1 MKMYLRLSWFWVCLL
16 GLIPALSGQDG
27 MTTRH
32 DWHFQGT
39 PLAAVLDELAQGYSV
54 RFAYSRDYIP
64 LSDPVHVQLN
74 SASLDDALHALF
86 AGSDVLYRSLGDQVL
101 LRKRSRQIETLSQKE
116 TPTEVPQ
123 QTPLYQDPRMQ
134 DMLAEKRRL
143 WARQMPLLQR
153 RQENSQIN
161 IRSSRRLVNSRDY
174 YLPALERFGDPL
186 LDSTGLS
193 ALDVPRTVLAA
204 ATAKPSPTPAAI
216 QPAGG
221 NDQPTNRLAQ
231 ISLLPYLGTNM
242 LKSNKLSNNVS
253 VNLLWGTSGGV
264 EGLEVGGIANTV
276 VGNMQGIQAAGLVN
290 VVTQDVV
297 GTQFAG
303 LGNVVAGH
311 SRGVQLGGLFNRS
324 GSADAIQIGGVFNS
338 SAGDF
343 SGVQIAS
350 LFNRSGGDARS
361 LQMSLFLN
369 AAKGDT
375 KSQIS
380 GFMNVGGDVSFA
392 QVSPVLNVA
401 KSVKGIQIGLINVAD
416 TVSGVPIGL
425 LNIVRK
431 GYNRVE
437 LSTSEFFY
445 GNLAIKVGVKPFY
458 NIFIIGGRFDEEP
471 NDQGEQERV
480 LSWGVGYGIGSAI
493 TLGPRYLLN
502 LEAVTLHVNEREDWT
517 DDLHQL
523 YQFKILVDG
532 RIGRSVSVFAGPVG
546 NLMMSRLTDPE
557 DGTIGTR
564 FAPYTLYDK
573 TQNGTNIK
581 AWIGLNAGI
590 RF

>member
-1 MKMYLRLSWFWVCLL
+1 MKMYLRLSWFWVCLI
-16 GLIPALSGQDG
+16 GLTTQLPGQDG

-39 PLAAVLDELAQGYSV
+39 PLASVLDELAQGYSV

-64 LSDPVHVQLN
+64 LTDPVNVRL
-74 SASLDDALHALF
+74 SGASLDDALNALF
-86 AGSDVLYRSLGDQVL
+86 GGSDILYRPMGDQVL
-101 LRKRSRQIETLSQKE
+101 LRKRSRQIESLTQKE
-116 TPTEVPQ
+116 VPKEVPQ

-134 DMLAEKRRL
+134 EMLAEKRRL
-143 WARQMPLLQR
+143 WARQMPVLKR
-153 RQENSQIN
+153 RLENDQIN
-161 IRSSRRLVNSRDY
+161 TRRPRTPVNSRDY

-186 LDSTGLS
+186 LDSTGMSSLE
-193 ALDVPRTVLAA
+193 VPKTVLAA
-204 ATAKPSPTPAAI
+204 ATPKPPPPAPI

-276 VGNMQGIQAAGLVN
+276 VGDVQGIQAAGLIN
-290 VVTQDVV
+290 VVTQDVT

-311 SRGVQLGGLFNRS
+311 AQGVQLAGLFNRS
-324 GSADAIQIGGVFNS
+324 GSADAIQIAGLFNNS
-338 SAGDF
+338 SDDF
-343 SGVQIAS
+343 SGVQFAP
-350 LFNRSGGDARS
+350 LFNRSGGDARA
-361 LQMSLFLN
+361 LQMSFFLN
-369 AAKGDT
+369 ASKGVT
-375 KSQIS
+375 KTQIS
-380 GFMNVGGDVSFA
+380 GLMNVGGDVSFA
-392 QVSPVLNVA
+392 QIGPFLNVA
-401 KSVKGIQIGLINVAD
+401 KSVKGVQIGLINVAD

-437 LSTSEFFY
+437 LSTSEVFY
-445 GNLAIKVGVKPFY
+445 GNLAVKVGVKPFY
-458 NIFIIGGRFDEEP
+458 NIFIVGGRFDEEP
-471 NDQGEQERV
+471 NEMGEQERV

-493 TLGPRYLLN
+493 TLGQRYLLN
-502 LEAVTLHVNEREDWT
+502 LEALTLHVNEREDWT

-523 YQFKILVDG
+523 YQFKILLDG
-532 RIGRSVSVFAGPVG
+532 RIGRKISVFAGPVG
-546 NLMMSRLTDPE
+546 NLMMSRLEDPE
-557 DGTIGTR
+557 NGTIGTR
-564 FAPYTLYDK
+564 FAPYTLYDETK
-573 TQNGTNIK
+573 DGTNIK

>member
-1 MKMYLRLSWFWVCLL
+1 MKMYLRLGWFWVCLI
-16 GLIPALSGQDG
+16 GLATQLPGQNG

-64 LSDPVHVQLN
+64 LSDPVNVQLTG
-74 SASLDDALHALF
+74 ASLDDALDALF
-86 AGSDVLYRSLGDQVL
+86 AGSDILYRPMGDQVL
-101 LRKRSRQIETLSQKE
+101 LRKRSRKIESLTQKE
-116 TPTEVPQ
+116 APKEVPQ

-134 DMLAEKRRL
+134 EMLAEKRRM
-143 WARQMPLLQR
+143 WARQMPVLQR
-153 RQENSQIN
+153 RLDNDQIN
-161 IRSSRRLVNSRDY
+161 ARRPRTPVNSRDY

-186 LDSTGLS
+186 LDSAGMSSL
-193 ALDVPRTVLAA
+193 AVPRTVLAA
-204 ATAKPSPTPAAI
+204 AAPKPPPHTPI

-253 VNLLWGTSGGV
+253 VNLLWGTNGGV

-276 VGNMQGIQAAGLVN
+276 VGDVQGIQAAGLVN

-311 SRGVQLGGLFNRS
+311 AQGVQLAGLFNRS
-324 GSADAIQIGGVFNS
+324 GSADAIQIAGVFNS
-338 SAGDF
+338 SADDF
-343 SGVQIAS
+343 SGVQFAP
-350 LFNRSGGDARS
+350 LFNRSGGDARA

-369 AAKGDT
+369 AAKGVT
-375 KSQIS
+375 KTQIS

-392 QVSPVLNVA
+392 QIGPVLNVA
-401 KSVKGIQIGLINVAD
+401 KSVKGVQIGLINVAD

-437 LSTSEFFY
+437 LSTSEVFY

-458 NIFIIGGRFDEEP
+458 NIFIVGGRFDEEP

-502 LEAVTLHVNEREDWT
+502 LEALTLHVNEREDWT

-523 YQFKILVDG
+523 YQFKILLDG
-532 RIGRSVSVFAGPVG
+532 RIGRKVSVFAGPVG
-546 NLMMSRLTDPE
+546 NLMMSRLADPE
-557 DGTIGTR
+557 NGTVGTR
-564 FAPYTLYDK
+564 FAPYTLYDETK
-573 TQNGTNIK
+573 NGTNIK